1 MLSGNKSVSV
11 KKFESYRC
19 CFEEM
24 EFHKKGRVLHART
37 GEREKKRKRE
47 LGPLC
52 LVNIVRQ

>member
-1 MLSGNKSVSV
+1 VSV

-24 EFHKKGRVLHART
+24 EFHKKGRELYAKT
-37 GEREKKRKRE
+37 GEGKKEKERE